1 MTHQLAFVLGSGGV
15 RSVAALGIAD
25 SLASAGIRPDL
36 VVGCSSG
43 ALFGA
48 TLASGMSSRQALRS
62 ATALWSA
69 ELTQQR
75 RWGAYLQLIAPRLAG
90 FGSGFAMRD
99 DRLIAERLVSAFG
112 TRRLEDLPT
121 RLRVVA
127 TAADSG
133 RSVVLTQGALVPA
146 LRASMAVPFIFPS
159 VEVDGQ
165 RLVDGVIS
173 DPLPLRAAR
182 DARVIVAL
190 GFDGAMPRRIDRPA
204 RLVAQTST
212 ALINNLMQARVE
224 AAEAHGQRVIHIALE
239 LDRRIG
245 LWDTTAMPALFEAG
259 RRAALAR
266 LDEIA
271 AAVDPRCH
279 GRGMAQHAPADAAG

>member
-99 DRLIAERLVSAFG
+99 DRLIAERLASAFG

-279 GRGMAQHAPADAAG
+279 GRGMAQHAPAGAAG